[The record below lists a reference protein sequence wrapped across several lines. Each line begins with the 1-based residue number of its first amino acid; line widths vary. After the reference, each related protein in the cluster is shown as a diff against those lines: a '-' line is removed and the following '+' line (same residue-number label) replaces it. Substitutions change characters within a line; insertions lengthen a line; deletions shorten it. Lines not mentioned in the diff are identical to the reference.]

1 VDQKFIFPSIDDFF
15 KNLHDFAVSLNK
27 ATGKIVQE
35 NKEIAKEINHLGI
48 KNEFDDLAIMN
59 IFSTPIDQIDHSAR
73 TVLKDMIRK
82 KTKDN

>member
-1 VDQKFIFPSIDDFF
+1 
-15 KNLHDFAVSLNK
+15 LNK